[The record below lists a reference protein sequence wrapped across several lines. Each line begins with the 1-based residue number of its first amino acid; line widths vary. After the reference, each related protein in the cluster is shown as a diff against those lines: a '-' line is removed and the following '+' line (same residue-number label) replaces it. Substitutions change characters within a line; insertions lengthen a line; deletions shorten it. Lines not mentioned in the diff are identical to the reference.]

1 MEIKTLAQLFKALP
15 QIYKNHTYMVYRKKR
30 EWVKLSIEE
39 ASDIVYKLASA
50 LNALGF
56 KKGDKLGIMSDTRYE
71 WTLFDLA
78 MMITGIIN
86 VPIYPTLTGE
96 QAKYLMEHSEAKGVI
111 TATNSLMKTLQQ
123 YKEEHKLA
131 KYIIIDG
138 DTDENNNIISM
149 QDLIKLGEKELKEKG
164 TEYIDNIMKTIQEED
179 LGSIL
184 YTSGTTGTPK
194 GVMLTNKNF
203 VTNADG
209 ALKKLNL
216 DKYDCTL
223 VFLPLSHSFART
235 CTYGLMMGGNTL
247 WYAEKVATLGRDM
260 AEAKPETMLTVPRVF
275 ENVYR
280 KVINN
285 ATEQGGLTKIIFNWA
300 KNSAI
305 KYTARIQEGKDI
317 GPLLKLRHSIS
328 DKLVFKKIK
337 DKTGGRIKLII
348 SGASA
353 LPKHISYFFNGAGI
367 PLYEGYGLTEATPVI
382 STNTPEKNKIGTV
395 GSPFYNVE
403 AKIDKDGELL
413 VKGPNV
419 MKGYYKN
426 KEETKEVITEDG
438 WLKTGDICEIDSE
451 GFIKIIDRK
460 KDMFKSTAGKYIVPQ
475 KIENIAKKNEYIA
488 EFVVIAENRKFASA
502 MILPEFEELAKYAK
516 EKNIDYKNNEELIQ
530 NKDIYEF
537 YRKIIHEEVNPQLA
551 SFELIKKFFLI
562 SKPPT
567 IENGQLTPTLKI
579 KRKAIYKDY
588 KNEIEKLYK

>member
-1 MEIKTLAQLFKALP
+1 MEMKTLADLFKALP
-15 QIYKNHTYMVYRKKR
+15 EIFKNHPYMVYRKGK
-30 EWVKLSIEE
+30 EWKEMSIEE
-39 ASDIVYKLASA
+39 SIDIIYKLAMAMDS
-50 LNALGF
+50 LGF
-56 KKGDKLGIMSDTRYE
+56 EKGDKLCIMSDTRYE
-71 WTLFDLA
+71 WTLFDFA
-78 MMITGIIN
+78 MTITGIVN

-96 QAKYLMEHSEAKGVI
+96 QAKYLIEHSEASGVI
-111 TATNSLMKTLQQ
+111 AANKSLMNILLK
-123 YKEEHKLA
+123 YKDEHKLK
-131 KYIIIDG
+131 KYILIDG
-138 DTDENNNIISM
+138 DSDESNNVISM
-149 QDLIKLGEKELKEKG
+149 EDLIKLGEKELSEKG
-164 TEYIDNIMKTIQEED
+164 VEYIDNIMSKIKEED
-179 LGSIL
+179 LASIL
-184 YTSGTTGTPK
+184 YTSGTTGIPK
-194 GVMLTNKNF
+194 GVMLSHKNF
-203 VTNADG
+203 VSNADG

-216 DKYDCTL
+216 DKYDCIL

-260 AEAKPETMLTVPRVF
+260 ADAKPETMLTVPRVF

-305 KYTARIQEGKDI
+305 KYTTRLQEGKGI
-317 GPLLKLRHSIS
+317 GPLLKLRHNIA
-328 DKLVFKKIK
+328 DKLVFKKIRN
-337 DKTGGRIKLII
+337 KTGGRIKLII

-353 LPKHISYFFNGAGI
+353 FPKHISYFFNGAGI
-367 PLYEGYGLTEATPVI
+367 PIYEGYGLTEATPVV

-395 GSPFYNVE
+395 GTPFHNVE
-403 AKIDKDGELL
+403 VKTNEDGELM

-419 MKGYYKN
+419 MQGYYKN
-426 KEETKEVITEDG
+426 EEETKEVITEDG

-451 GFIKIIDRK
+451 NFIKIIDRK

-475 KIENIAKKNEYIA
+475 KIEGIAKKNEYIA

-502 MILPEFEELAKYAK
+502 MILPEFEELEKYAK
-516 EKNIDYKNNEELIQ
+516 EKNIEYKDNKELIE
-530 NKDIYEF
+530 KKEIYEL

-562 SKPPT
+562 SKQPT

-579 KRKAIYKDY
+579 KRKVIYKDY
-588 KNEIEKLYK
+588 EKDIENLYR